1 MIGRQRPTSSSKL
14 ARPRRDDRAVR
25 RALLLT
31 LAVAATSVAAA
42 LPAARADDGAQLYA
56 TLCASCHGVAGHGD
70 GPAAGALV
78 PPPTDL
84 TKSTLNVAELMR
96 VIDGRRTVR
105 AHGSAAMPVWGRVFE
120 QAMEGSSRAHRDSLR
135 QTQMLAEFVQRLEK

>member
-1 MIGRQRPTSSSKL
+1 MVERERQGIGVRG
-14 ARPRRDDRAVR
+14 RRTRWR
-25 RALLLT
+25 RTRSL
-31 LAVAATSVAAA
+31 AA
-42 LPAARADDGAQLYA
+42 LAASLGALAAPPAQADEGANLYA
-56 TLCASCHGVAGHGD
+56 TLCASCHGTSGRGD
-70 GPAAGALV
+70 GPAAGALT

-120 QAMEGSSRAHRDSLR
+120 QAMAGSGREHRDALR
-135 QTQMLAEFVQRLEK
+135 QVEFLAEHVHDLETAKPASK